1 MKTINK
7 IFWPVIIIIGII
19 VVTGIFCSGQSIT
32 TLRPLPKD
40 SVVIAMQ
47 IKGDNLRQI
56 RETFLSSFK
65 GTSLT
70 YDSLLV
76 YLTESEECHRCKY
89 LIRLKYS
96 SGPVHDLTFEQFKII
111 VYP

>member
-1 MKTINK
+1 MT
-7 IFWPVIIIIGII
+7 VIIVI
-19 VVTGIFCSGQSIT
+19 VVTGIICSGQSIE

-56 RETFLSSFK
+56 KETFLSSFQ
-65 GTSLT
+65 GTSET
-70 YDSLLV
+70 YDSLLA
-76 YLTESEECHRCKY
+76 YLTESEECHKCKY

-96 SGPVHDLTFEQFKII
+96 GGQVHDITFEQFKMI